1 MKSQK
6 PSQNKT
12 HHVYRVFRCFP
23 IEHKAQLLRE
33 ASQLQKQCTVCQKP
47 NSFALIELTNSS
59 TWPSKIQ
66 HSVSTQQ
73 WTWRTINILCISFLL
88 NDQIIISSSANIK
101 NLKNTSMLFGI
112 SGTGINLDFPIFTL
126 SISAMTLII
135 TLTSNLDLWSTVD
148 KTTESSLINSWY

>member
-23 IEHKAQLLRE
+23 IEHKV
-33 ASQLQKQCTVCQKP
+33 QLQYVKSL

-148 KTTESSLINSWY
+148 KTTEYSLINSWY